1 MIILFNPT
9 NSEIELMNQ
18 GNEIKIPANAEFMVT
33 EEDAEFVKNTLG
45 FIKAVGAKEDVT
57 IPAIEEVI
65 EDEELSDEEEVIE
78 DESTDE
84 DTEEVIEDEVE
95 EVKETKSSKSKAK

>member
-9 NSEIELMNQ
+9 NSDIELMNQ

-45 FIKAVGAKEDVT
+45 FIKVAGTKEDVT
-57 IPAIEEVI
+57 IPSIEEVI
-65 EDEELSDEEEVIE
+65 EDESTEDVEELSDEEEVIE
-78 DESTDE
+78 DESTE
-84 DTEEVIEDEVE
+84 DVE
-95 EVKETKSSKSKAK
+95 EVKETKPSKSKAK